1 MLTLPMPHHLTSID
15 ALKDWLRER
24 ADDGIN
30 CPICEQKVKVYR
42 RKINSGMARSLIL
55 MYRAGGLDFIHV
67 PTAIGARSREEGKL
81 AYWALVEEER
91 MRRPDGGRAGYWR
104 VTELGELFIR
114 GKVSMPKYARV
125 YNGRVLSLLP
135 AEQVTIKDA
144 LGTKFDYHE
153 LMMGL

>member
-1 MLTLPMPHHLTSID
+1 MITSSTPLAHL
-15 ALKDWLRER
+15 KVWLRER
-24 ADDGIN
+24 ADAGAT
-30 CPICEQKVKVYR
+30 CPVCEQNVKVYR
-42 RKINSGMARSLIL
+42 RKINSGMARSLIQ
-55 MYRAGGLDFIHV
+55 MYRAGGLEFIHV

-81 AYWALVEEER
+81 AYWALVEEEKV
-91 MRRPDGGRAGYWR
+91 RRPDGGRAGYWR
-104 VTELGELFIR
+104 VTELGELFIL